1 MKRIVCI
8 ICAAVFALTA
18 RAEIRLPAFFADGM
32 VLQQQATVRIW
43 GAAAA
48 GAKVTLTAG
57 WDNRTYT
64 CKAASNGSWA
74 LKVKTPAAGGPYE
87 VRISDGE
94 EIVLRDVQLGE
105 VWICSGQSNMEMP
118 VKGFL
123 SQPVE
128 GAFEMILDAGKDN
141 VRAFTVARR
150 LSDTPQADCGGK
162 WVAASA
168 GTVPD
173 ISSVAYLFACRLHRT
188 LKVPVGIVVAA
199 WGGTSILGWLP
210 SGEIAKTISKEECAR
225 ILAVHGSDKNH
236 PAKLYNGM
244 IAPIAGYAA
253 RGFIWYQGEANVG
266 FADAYGVLQKQLVN
280 TWRRSWGDSNMAF
293 YAVEIAPYRYGRGNE
308 NALSRPLLVEAQE
321 RALKQLPNTALIPT
335 TDVGDA
341 VCIHPARKR
350 QVGDRLAATALKQA
364 YGLSGLEPESPRIA
378 KVDYADGTAVVSV
391 TSALG
396 AMPGQIRGFEIAG
409 ENRRFYAAKAVVDR
423 RKGTILVS
431 SDHVPAPVAVR
442 YAFRNYIV
450 ADWTNW
456 MGIPALPCRTDDWP
470 DEN

>member
-199 WGGTSILGWLP
+199 WGGTSEQRRVG
-210 SGEIAKTISKEECAR
+210 KE
-225 ILAVHGSDKNH
+225 
-236 PAKLYNGM
+236 
-244 IAPIAGYAA
+244 
-253 RGFIWYQGEANVG
+253 
-266 FADAYGVLQKQLVN
+266 GVKMC
-280 TWRRSWGDSNMAF
+280 RSRW
-293 YAVEIAPYRYGRGNE
+293 
-308 NALSRPLLVEAQE
+308 
-321 RALKQLPNTALIPT
+321 
-335 TDVGDA
+335 
-341 VCIHPARKR
+341 
-350 QVGDRLAATALKQA
+350 
-364 YGLSGLEPESPRIA
+364 
-378 KVDYADGTAVVSV
+378 
-391 TSALG
+391 
-396 AMPGQIRGFEIAG
+396 
-409 ENRRFYAAKAVVDR
+409 
-423 RKGTILVS
+423 
-431 SDHVPAPVAVR
+431 
-442 YAFRNYIV
+442 
-450 ADWTNW
+450 
-456 MGIPALPCRTDDWP
+456 
-470 DEN
+470 